1 METFQA
7 VQAEKTRRAARFL
20 KKPAPK
26 KAYPFTSLLVCDG
39 CGKNYRR
46 KVTKTGPVW
55 VCGTFNSRGKAACAS
70 KQIPEETLQA
80 ATAEVLGQVD
90 FSEELLRRLIKSILV
105 CNGNVLIFRFF
116 DGSEVTRIWKDRS
129 RRQSWTDEMKA
140 TARQKALERRNQNA

>member
-1 METFQA
+1 MAHLVKCLLYKLEDMYLVPGTHRKYVFSWPC
-7 VQAEKTRRAARFL
+7 L
-20 KKPAPK
+20 
-26 KAYPFTSLLVCDG
+26 SLSL
-39 CGKNYRR
+39 
-46 KVTKTGPVW
+46 
-55 VCGTFNSRGKAACAS
+55 
-70 KQIPEETLQA
+70 
-80 ATAEVLGQVD
+80 VLGQVD